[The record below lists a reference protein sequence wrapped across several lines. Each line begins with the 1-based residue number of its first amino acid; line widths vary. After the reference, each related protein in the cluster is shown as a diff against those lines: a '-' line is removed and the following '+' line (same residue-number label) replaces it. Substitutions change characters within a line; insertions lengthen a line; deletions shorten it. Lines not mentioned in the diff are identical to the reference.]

1 MALPGAEG
9 GLSTNRMDFTMEST
23 KYVDDCINDSQH
35 VHRLVD
41 MNEIMNARNDRYWET
56 KQLVNAIKPRAWP
69 VWGIPAELL
78 LIALLPKYRCTA
90 RRGVGFTNSLVAP
103 VFNKRFDDMLSC
115 IRRTEATPVVWHR
128 SRVFFATKPGAV
140 EPNLKA
146 VQMPHG
152 FDATGM
158 AWYGGRQAEALA
170 NNGVKLPPWVHGSVP
185 GRGREGAPSCIDSSS
200 WRLQTIGAS
209 YALSN
214 YDATNAF
221 ACTDQDSS
229 NQFSASRV
237 LEKDFV
243 LFRAHHINKSFSVI
257 LYDQIIEFTTS
268 VDGLMGHTIAPPDF
282 VGDFATRLGEW
293 SMEICTRDATY
304 RYMWAVEKIPH
315 GEKA

>member
-1 MALPGAEG
+1 M
-9 GLSTNRMDFTMEST
+9 
-23 KYVDDCINDSQH
+23 
-35 VHRLVD
+35 
-41 MNEIMNARNDRYWET
+41 
-56 KQLVNAIKPRAWP
+56 
-69 VWGIPAELL
+69 
-78 LIALLPKYRCTA
+78 
-90 RRGVGFTNSLVAP
+90 
-103 VFNKRFDDMLSC
+103 
-115 IRRTEATPVVWHR
+115 
-128 SRVFFATKPGAV
+128 
-140 EPNLKA
+140 
-146 VQMPHG
+146 
-152 FDATGM
+152 
-158 AWYGGRQAEALA
+158 
-170 NNGVKLPPWVHGSVP
+170 
-185 GRGREGAPSCIDSSS
+185 
-200 WRLQTIGAS
+200 QTIGAS

-237 LEKDFV
+237 LEKDLV

>member
-41 MNEIMNARNDRYWET
+41 MNEIMNARNDRHWET

-90 RRGVGFTNSLVAP
+90 RRGVGITNSLVAP
-103 VFNKRFDDMLSC
+103 VFNKRFDDMRSC

-158 AWYGGRQAEALA
+158 AWYGGRRRGLGQQWGQASSM
-170 NNGVKLPPWVHGSVP
+170 GTWVGT
-185 GRGREGAPSCIDSSS
+185 GQRERGRTFVH
-200 WRLQTIGAS
+200 R
-209 YALSN
+209 
-214 YDATNAF
+214 
-221 ACTDQDSS
+221 
-229 NQFSASRV
+229 QFE
-237 LEKDFV
+237 LEV
-243 LFRAHHINKSFSVI
+243 ANHWCLVRS
-257 LYDQIIEFTTS
+257 LE
-268 VDGLMGHTIAPPDF
+268 L
-282 VGDFATRLGEW
+282 
-293 SMEICTRDATY
+293 
-304 RYMWAVEKIPH
+304 
-315 GEKA
+315 